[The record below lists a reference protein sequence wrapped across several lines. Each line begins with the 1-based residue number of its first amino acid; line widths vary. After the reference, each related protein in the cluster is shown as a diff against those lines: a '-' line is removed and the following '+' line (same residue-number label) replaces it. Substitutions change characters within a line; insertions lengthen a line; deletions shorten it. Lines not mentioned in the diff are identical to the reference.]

1 MAVIVPNKTAELV
14 RSRISKETVNLSK
27 TVPNIDKA
35 CPIIKNTKFLFNVFE
50 FMPYLDKVFSMIIK
64 TKA

>member
-50 FMPYLDKVFSMIIK
+50 FIATLNKSTQNIV
-64 TKA
+64 